1 MLMMT
6 HFYEIRIAGHLDA
19 HWTDW
24 FDGMSITLEEDGTTL
39 LSGPVPDQPALYG
52 LLRKVRDL
60 GLPLVSVNQIT
71 VTLSQQILN
80 KKRSNTKMNTNN
92 KGAIKMNTNKMSEA
106 ATPAMAVGN
115 RVSTT
120 RIVGVV
126 ALAYAASMI
135 VQNAVFAITGAPD
148 YSDPLGVVLTYHAE
162 NQGALAVAFGLEAV
176 NMLLLLL
183 FVTALHGLV
192 QRRGGAGAD
201 WSRLAIAA
209 GATLS
214 ALFALTI
221 ATHIAVVL
229 AADGLSE
236 PTPAFELMWQLH
248 AAAFALALPAL
259 GATFIGAALA
269 THASGLTRPWQ
280 RLLGVAGGSLPIL
293 AGAGNLAIA
302 NGSPLLFVG
311 VLGLA
316 TWLVWLVVTGLRL
329 IRG

>member
-1 MLMMT
+1 MMT

-19 HWTDW
+19 HWKDW
-24 FDGMSITLEEDGTTL
+24 FDGMSITLEEDGATL

-80 KKRSNTKMNTNN
+80 KKRSNTKMNTKNLSED
-92 KGAIKMNTNKMSEA
+92 ISVKMSA
-106 ATPAMAVGN
+106 TATPAMAVGN

-135 VQNAVFAITGAPD
+135 VQNAVFAVTGAPD

-162 NQGALAVAFGLEAV
+162 NQGALAVTSGLEAM
-176 NMLLLLL
+176 NMVLLLL

-201 WSRLAIAA
+201 WSRLAVAA

-229 AADGLSE
+229 AADVLTE
-236 PTPAFELMWQLH
+236 PTPAFEMMWQFH
-248 AAAFALALPAL
+248 AATFALALPAL

-293 AGAGNLAIA
+293 AGLGSLAIA
-302 NGSPLLFVG
+302 DGSPLLFVG

>member
-1 MLMMT
+1 M
-6 HFYEIRIAGHLDA
+6 
-19 HWTDW
+19 
-24 FDGMSITLEEDGTTL
+24 
-39 LSGPVPDQPALYG
+39 P
-52 LLRKVRDL
+52 
-60 GLPLVSVNQIT
+60 
-71 VTLSQQILN
+71 
-80 KKRSNTKMNTNN
+80 
-92 KGAIKMNTNKMSEA
+92 EA
-106 ATPAMAVGN
+106 AIPAVAAGN
-115 RVSTT
+115 RVSGT

-126 ALAYAASMI
+126 AIAYAAAI
-135 VQNAVFAITGAPD
+135 FVQNAIFAVTEAPGFG
-148 YSDPLGVVLTYHAE
+148 DPLGAVLTYHAE
-162 NQGALAVAFGLEAV
+162 NRGALAVTSGLEAV
-176 NMLLLLL
+176 NMVLLLF

-192 QRRGGAGAD
+192 LRRGGEGAD
-201 WSRLAIAA
+201 WSRLAVAA

-229 AADGLSE
+229 AAAGMTQPS
-236 PTPAFELMWQLH
+236 PAFELMWLLH
-248 AAAFALALPAL
+248 AATLALALPAL

-302 NGSPLLFVG
+302 DGSPLLFVG

-329 IRG
+329 IR

>member
-1 MLMMT
+1 MNAQKT
-6 HFYEIRIAGHLDA
+6 PQNV
-19 HWTDW
+19 
-24 FDGMSITLEEDGTTL
+24 LEGT
-39 LSGPVPDQPALYG
+39 
-52 LLRKVRDL
+52 
-60 GLPLVSVNQIT
+60 
-71 VTLSQQILN
+71 
-80 KKRSNTKMNTNN
+80 
-92 KGAIKMNTNKMSEA
+92 
-106 ATPAMAVGN
+106 GN

-120 RIVGVV
+120 RIVGVIAV
-126 ALAYAASMI
+126 AYATSMI
-135 VQNAVFAITGAPD
+135 VQNAVFAVTGAPD

-162 NQGALAVAFGLEAV
+162 NQGALAVTSGLEAM
-176 NMLLLLL
+176 NMILLLL

-201 WSRLAIAA
+201 WSRLAVAA

-229 AADGLSE
+229 AAHGLSE

-259 GATFIGAALA
+259 GTTFIGTALA

-293 AGAGNLAIA
+293 AGVGNLAIA
-302 NGSPLLFVG
+302 DGSPLMFVG

-316 TWLVWLVVTGLRL
+316 MWLVWLVVTGLRL
-329 IRG
+329 LFVDRADIAL